1 MIIPGPMLRL
11 EHATVRYGTAGAAA
25 LDAVSVAVEPG
36 ELVAVAGPNGSGK
49 TTLLRGLLG
58 LVPLTS
64 GSASVAG
71 KDVREWTRPELARVV
86 GVVTQREETVF
97 PLRVQETVLLGRYAR
112 LGPLSP
118 IGEEDRIAVGAAL
131 DRCDATHLAARRVDE
146 LSGGE
151 WQRVRVA
158 RALAQEPRALVLDE
172 PTASLDVRHAMELF
186 ELVAELASG
195 GIAALLVTHE
205 LNLAAR
211 FAGRILL
218 LDEGR
223 PAALGAPS
231 EVLERERLSHVFRW
245 PVVVSHIDDG
255 SPQVTPLRVGHAP
268 SPAAI
273 VPDPPG
279 HRSTSD
285 SRIPP

>member
-1 MIIPGPMLRL
+1 MIDSAPMLRL
-11 EHATVRYGTAGAAA
+11 EHATVRYGSAATPA
-25 LDAVSVAVEPG
+25 LDGVSVSVEPG

-58 LVPLTS
+58 LVPLVS
-64 GSASVAG
+64 GSAAVAG
-71 KDVREWTRPELARVV
+71 KDVRQWTRPELARVV
-86 GVVTQREETVF
+86 GVVTQREETIF

-118 IGEEDRIAVGAAL
+118 IGEEDRIAVDAAL
-131 DRCDATHLAARRVDE
+131 DRCDARHLAARRVDE

-172 PTASLDVRHAMELF
+172 PTVSLDVRHAMELF

-195 GIAALLVTHE
+195 GLAALLVTHE

-223 PAALGAPS
+223 PAALGTPG

-245 PVVVSHIDDG
+245 PVAVSHIDDG
-255 SPQVTPLRVGHAP
+255 SPQVTPLRAGSALAP
-268 SPAAI
+268 GAAA
-273 VPDPPG
+273 PG
-279 HRSTSD
+279 PFRRPSTPD
-285 SRIPP
+285 SRTSP